1 MSSKEKPSL
10 VAPLGGVIVGIGV
23 FLGVNFTIGH
33 AIIPTAGSVT
43 NISDGLEPP
52 IYPPDTAAAVPTG
65 GPYQTVCATCHQ
77 AEGQGVPGAF
87 PPLAGSEWILGA
99 PETPIR
105 IVLLGLTGEIEVKG
119 VKYNAIMPPPP
130 ALSDEQVAEAV
141 TYARTHFGNK
151 ASEVDAALVKQVRES
166 LAGRTTSWTAQE
178 LKALEGAEAPAEAGA
193 AGAPAEAAAGGTPA
207 AGAPAPQG
215 SQPEKV
221 QP

>member
-23 FLGVNFTIGH
+23 FLGVNLTIGH
-33 AIIPTAGSVT
+33 AVIPTAESVT
-43 NISDGLEPP
+43 NISHGLSAPKYLSEEVS
-52 IYPPDTAAAVPTG
+52 AAPVG
-65 GPYQTVCATCHQ
+65 GTYQTVCITCHQ

-87 PPLAGSEWILGA
+87 PPLAGSEWILGT
-99 PETPIR
+99 PEIPIR

-119 VKYNAIMPPPP
+119 LKFKQIMPPPP
-130 ALSDEQVAEAV
+130 GLGDEQIAEAI
-141 TYARTHFGNK
+141 TYARSHFGNK

-166 LAGRTTSWTAQE
+166 LAGRTTSWTAAE
-178 LKALEGAEAPAEAGA
+178 LKALAPAPGEAAATGAPAEAAA
-193 AGAPAEAAAGGTPA
+193 AGAPAEAAPK
-207 AGAPAPQG
+207 G